1 MTLTLVSRNHEKQL
15 LLELKR
21 DTIRLIKSCDNAEP
35 IRRLLTCHDII
46 HLTLDINNRFPSKGE
61 NTPLICDVDALK
73 DLRKVTAD
81 LAVCWWQFL
90 PIPDFSPLYISK
102 VDRLL
107 GFYGLPTRF

>member
-1 MTLTLVSRNHEKQL
+1 MTLTLVSTNHEKL
-15 LLELKR
+15 LLVELKK

-46 HLTLDINNRFPSKGE
+46 HLTLDINNRFPAKGE
-61 NTPLICDVDALK
+61 NAPLICDVDALR
-73 DLRKVTAD
+73 DLRKVTSE

-90 PIPDFSPLYISK
+90 PIPDFSPLYVSK

-107 GFYGLPTRF
+107 GFYGLTPRF